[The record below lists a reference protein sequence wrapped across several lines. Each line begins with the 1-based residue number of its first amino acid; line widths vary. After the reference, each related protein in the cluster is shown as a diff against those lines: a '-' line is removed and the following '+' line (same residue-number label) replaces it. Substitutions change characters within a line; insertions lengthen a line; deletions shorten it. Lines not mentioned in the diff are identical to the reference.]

1 MDHPSTPNTV
11 TSNAPRIPLPS
22 PLPKLA
28 SNPLVLIAPFFLWG
42 TAMVAMKGVM
52 NETTPLFLA
61 SIRLVPAGLLVVL
74 VSALLGRQQPKG
86 WRAWLWI
93 SLFALVDG
101 TLFQGFLAKGLERT
115 GAGLGSV
122 MIDSQPLAVAVMAR
136 FLFQE
141 WIGLIGWIGLLI
153 GLLGIS
159 CIGLP
164 DDWIIGFFQGQNPIL
179 VFEQEIWSGLF
190 QQGEWLMLMA
200 ALSMALGT
208 ILIRYVVR
216 WADPVAATGWH
227 MVLGG
232 LPLMAVSI
240 SSALE
245 ASDEIHALPWQN
257 ISLPG
262 LLEISY
268 ATIFGSAI
276 AYGVFFYI
284 AAQGNLTSLSA
295 LTFLTPVFALLF
307 STILLSESLSTL
319 QWCGVILTL
328 ISIYLINRRLQIANW
343 ITQQSPHNR
352 LLQRLCPPA
361 ADSQNTADS
370 EIRPHTDTSPE
381 VSQTDVLDQVPPQKY

>member
-1 MDHPSTPNTV
+1 MDSRPTADQPR
-11 TSNAPRIPLPS
+11 NAPHIPLPQPLS
-22 PLPKLA
+22 PFA

-52 NETTPLFLA
+52 DETTPLFLA
-61 SIRLVPAGLLVVL
+61 GVRLLPAGLLVVL
-74 VSALLGRQQPKG
+74 VSVLLGREQPTG

-93 SLFALVDG
+93 SLFALIDG

-122 MIDSQPLAVAVMAR
+122 MIDSQPLAVAIMAR

-141 WIGLIGWIGLLI
+141 WIGPLGWLGLLV

-159 CIGLP
+159 FIGFP
-164 DDWIIGFFQGQNPIL
+164 DEWILGFFQGNG
-179 VFEQEIWSGLF
+179 FEVGSLMTFEHEVWSSLF

-200 ALSMALGT
+200 ALSMAVGT

-227 MVLGG
+227 MVIGG
-232 LPLMAVSI
+232 APLMVASLAD
-240 SSALE
+240 SSWE
-245 ASDEIHALPWQN
+245 NGFLPWHN
-257 ISLPG
+257 LSLPG

-276 AYGVFFYI
+276 AYGLFFYI

-307 STILLSESLSTL
+307 STLLLSESLSQL
-319 QWCGVILTL
+319 QWSGVMLTL
-328 ISIYLINRRLQIANW
+328 ISIYLINQRVRLSNWLAARSVPILANKLA
-343 ITQQSPHNR
+343 ISPK
-352 LLQRLCPPA
+352 
-361 ADSQNTADS
+361 
-370 EIRPHTDTSPE
+370 
-381 VSQTDVLDQVPPQKY
+381 VSPPQDSPD